1 MKLPHVSYMLLRTFR
16 IGVALA
22 CLASLT
28 ACSVYSP
35 FLPSAGPDARRVIEG
50 SAEDPALGIQV
61 VDLTDAMLRRV
72 VTNQQRQGFADV
84 FGNGSAAPMAVG
96 AGDVLEISVWEAPPA
111 ALFGT
116 GTPEPRG
123 VNSTSRGAVFPE
135 QLVGIDGTI
144 SIPFAGTIQ
153 ASGRT
158 TQQVQEEIAKRLT
171 GIANRPQVFVRV
183 LRNASSTVTV
193 VGEVTTSARH
203 SLSPYGER
211 LLDVLAASAG
221 FRQAVGK
228 ITIQITRQVQENGR
242 RVSRV
247 VSMPLETIISD
258 PAQNIVLKPGDVVT
272 ALFQTNSLT
281 VLGATARN
289 EEINFEAAGISLAQ
303 ALARAGGL
311 RDERANAM
319 GVFLFRMEDASVV
332 DAPASAPRTIDGRVP
347 VIYKLD
353 LKQPA
358 SFFVAQGFPVRNKDI
373 VYVANAP
380 AAELQKFLQLIANV
394 VYPAVTIDN
403 GLN

>member
-1 MKLPHVSYMLLRTFR
+1 MKLPYVPDMLLRTLR
-16 IGVALA
+16 IGVSLA
-22 CLASLT
+22 CLAGLT

-35 FLPSAGPDARRVIEG
+35 FLPSAGPNARQVIEG
-50 SAEDPALGIQV
+50 AEEEPALGIQV
-61 VDLTDAMLRRV
+61 VDLTDAVIRRV
-72 VTNQQRQGFADV
+72 VSNQQRRGFADV
-84 FGNGSAAPMAVG
+84 FGNGTATSMPIG

-116 GTPEPRG
+116 GVPEPRG

-144 SIPFAGTIQ
+144 SIPFAGTVQ
-153 ASGRT
+153 TTGRT
-158 TQQVQEEIAKRLT
+158 TQQVQDEIAKRLT
-171 GIANRPQVFVRV
+171 GVANRPQVFVRV
-183 LRNASSTVTV
+183 LRNATSTVTV

-203 SLSPYGER
+203 PLSPYGER
-211 LLDVLAASAG
+211 LLDILAASAG
-221 FRQAVGK
+221 FRQPVGK
-228 ITIQITRQVQENGR
+228 ITIQITRQVQDNGR

-247 VSMPLETIISD
+247 VSMPLESVISD
-258 PAQNIVLKPGDVVT
+258 PAQNIVLQPGDVIT

-319 GVFLFRMEDASVV
+319 GVFLFRLEDASVV
-332 DAPASAPRTIDGRVP
+332 DAPASAPRTADGRVP

-358 SFFVAQGFPVRNKDI
+358 SFFVAQNFPVRNKDI

-380 AAELQKFLQLIANV
+380 AAELQKFLQLISNI

-403 GLN
+403 GLQ